1 MNKLQQKTGNVV
13 RKCIIDTLER
23 AAGDDEFIDHI
34 QEVCEE
40 AGKIDTTGLEEDVL
54 VNDPKI
60 KKAFLKFVKSC
71 IGSFQQMEDEF
82 GDEGHDD

>member
-1 MNKLQQKTGNVV
+1 MNKLQQATGNAV

-40 AGKIDTTGLEEDVL
+40 MDHIDTGACDVDL
-54 VNDPKI
+54 LFNDPKVQAAL
-60 KKAFLKFVKSC
+60 KKFVSSVV
-71 IGSFQQMEDEF
+71 GSFQQMEDEY
-82 GDEGHDD
+82 GTGRDD